1 MKARRRWA
9 IRRER
14 GKIIRNHNPYMKKV
28 VFGKTSVILLLLA
41 VTLPFTACK
50 KRDTQQVPTSKVSK
64 GTFYIDLYEEGEVE
78 AVRSTIISSPLIP
91 WRYFSGQLKISQI
104 VKNGD
109 EVQAGDTLI
118 IFDPSDVE
126 KSILDYEGRLE
137 IGLAELDQLI
147 AQQQSQMEE
156 MKADLEIAE
165 ISHEISQI
173 NAEQAEYESQVRK
186 EEIKITLEK
195 ADIALQKAKEQV
207 ENQRKIQEEDL
218 RQKKMSVDQLRSY
231 LEQAH
236 SALKDLFVM
245 SPTPGIAIIRNNWST
260 GSQYQVGDQIWT
272 GAPMIEL
279 PDLSQLKATVKIN
292 EVDIGKI
299 SKGLEVEIRP
309 DAFSETVIPGKVT
322 SVANLAVDKDNNNK
336 AKVFPVEVTIEET
349 HKNLAPGMTV
359 SCRILM
365 DKIDDVLYIP
375 IEALHTEGLA
385 EYVYKKRGGN
395 YERVDVVTGQKNNDY
410 VIITEG
416 LSERDEI
423 ALIDP
428 FAATESNEETPQ
440 EG

>member
-1 MKARRRWA
+1 M
-9 IRRER
+9 
-14 GKIIRNHNPYMKKV
+14 NKV
-28 VFGKTSVILLLLA
+28 FFRKTNVILLLCA
-41 VTLPFTACK
+41 VTISFGACK
-50 KRDTQQVPTSKVSK
+50 KKDTQQVPATQVSK

-104 VKNGD
+104 VKNGA
-109 EVQAGDTLI
+109 EVQEGDTLI
-118 IFDPSDVE
+118 VFDPSDVE

-156 MKADLEIAE
+156 MMADLEIAK

-173 NAEQAEYESQVRK
+173 NAEQAQYESQVKK
-186 EEIKITLEK
+186 EEIKINLEK
-195 ADIALQKAKEQV
+195 ADIALQRAEEQV
-207 ENQRKIQEEDL
+207 ENQRMIQEEDL
-218 RQKKMSVDQLRSY
+218 RQKQMSVDQLRGY
-231 LEQAH
+231 LQQAQD
-236 SALKDLFVM
+236 ALNDLSVI

-260 GSQYQVGDQIWT
+260 GTQYQIGDQIWT

-279 PDLSQLKATVKIN
+279 PDLTKLKATVKIN
-292 EVDIGKI
+292 EVDISKI
-299 SKGLEVEIRP
+299 SRGLEVEIRP
-309 DAFSETVIPGKVT
+309 DAFSETVIPGKVV

-336 AKVFPVEVTIEET
+336 AKVFPVEVLIEGT

-359 SCRILM
+359 SCRILI

-375 IEALHTEGLA
+375 IEALHVEGA
-385 EYVYKKRGGN
+385 EEFVYKKRGGDF
-395 YERVDVVTGQKNNDY
+395 ERVDVVTGQSNNDY

-416 LSERDEI
+416 LSEKDEI

-428 FAATESNEETPQ
+428 YAVAEQEEDATQEE
-440 EG
+440 